1 MILKLAWR
9 NLWRNKR
16 RTFITIAA
24 IFLAVILSTMMMS
37 LKEGVYEGM
46 IKGAVGD
53 YMGYVKVNGAGFWE
67 EKNLDNS
74 LVYSAE
80 LEEQI
85 MQEKDVKGV
94 FPRLETFAL
103 AASDSLTRGSLVVGV
118 DPELEKVLN
127 HLDERIDEGEYFTND
142 DKAILI
148 GKGLADYL
156 KVGVSDTLVLLGMGF
171 HSASAAGKYPIKG
184 IVKFGS
190 PELSKQLVFLPAKEA
205 QWLYNMEN
213 RFTSLIL
220 HFKDPSKSKAVSE
233 SLSTQLSNEYEVMHW
248 EEHNADLK
256 KMIET
261 DRVEGYVFMFIL
273 YLVIS
278 FGIFS
283 TVLMMLQERMHEFGV
298 LIALGMKRLK
308 LATMVLIEVIIMS
321 LLGALVGMFG
331 AFPVVY
337 YFHINPIRFGNDM
350 AKMYEEYGIEA
361 VLKTSIDP
369 SIFVQQA
376 VVVGLIAC
384 VIAFFPFYKLN
395 RMRALNAMNS

>member
-220 HFKDPSKSKAVSE
+220 HFKDPSKSKAVSKSYWVYME
-233 SLSTQLSNEYEVMHW
+233 VVDNGKGTKHSNQC
-248 EEHNADLK
+248 
-256 KMIET
+256 
-261 DRVEGYVFMFIL
+261 
-273 YLVIS
+273 S
-278 FGIFS
+278 
-283 TVLMMLQERMHEFGV
+283 
-298 LIALGMKRLK
+298 
-308 LATMVLIEVIIMS
+308 
-321 LLGALVGMFG
+321 
-331 AFPVVY
+331 
-337 YFHINPIRFGNDM
+337 
-350 AKMYEEYGIEA
+350 
-361 VLKTSIDP
+361 
-369 SIFVQQA
+369 
-376 VVVGLIAC
+376 
-384 VIAFFPFYKLN
+384 
-395 RMRALNAMNS
+395 